1 MNVKDVLDNLNIVVD
16 IPQHWYSTE
25 VDNSFEKMNIIFHIM
40 PKIVNNYE
48 IKSRKN
54 LLIGQNEVQEKKKL
68 R

>member
-25 VDNSFEKMNIIFHIM
+25 VDNSFENAIIV
-40 PKIVNNYE
+40 KLCQIV
-48 IKSRKN
+48 RKTG
-54 LLIGQNEVQEKKKL
+54 LY